1 MSATLANVVHCGHHS
16 ELVLLEQDGAPLVAT
31 RDRLVQ
37 PLVDKVHDDLRWDDV
52 LEELLAMLVA
62 LAVFLLRARFLY
74 GILWICMIFVILENN
89 SRMFMIFMIL

>member
-1 MSATLANVVHCGHHS
+1 MKIKRDLDHRGLWRQCVGNPCDACVSATLANVVHCGHHS
-16 ELVLLEQDGAPLVAT
+16 ALVLLEQDGAPLVAT

-62 LAVFLLRARFLY
+62 LAVFLLRT
-74 GILWICMIFVILENN
+74 
-89 SRMFMIFMIL
+89 